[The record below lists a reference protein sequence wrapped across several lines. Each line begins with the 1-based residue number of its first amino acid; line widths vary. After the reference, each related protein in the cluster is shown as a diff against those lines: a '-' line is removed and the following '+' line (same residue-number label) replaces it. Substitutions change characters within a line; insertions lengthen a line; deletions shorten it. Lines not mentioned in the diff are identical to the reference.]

1 MLCNHQDGNLV
12 MQAQK
17 EQVINEVREKSEK
30 LAKLETKLSL
40 LRDQHEV
47 YQVQAINQSSLIK
60 YICAL

>member
-12 MQAQK
+12 MQAQM
-17 EQVINEVREKSEK
+17 EQAINELREVSEK
-30 LAKLETKLSL
+30 LAKLETELSL